1 MNIFQKISLI
11 NRISKAIK
19 KSKKI
24 IDEKKEVAEKVRK
37 HIENIMSE
45 FQNIVRILPDLRNI
59 YFEIVEIIEETKWRN
74 I

>member
-24 IDEKKEVAEKVRK
+24 IDERKEVAEKVRGY
-37 HIENIMSE
+37 IENIME
-45 FQNIVRILPDLRNI
+45 NFQNIVRLLPDLRNI
-59 YFEIVEIIEETKWRN
+59 YFEIVEIIEETK
-74 I
+74 

>member
-24 IDEKKEVAEKVRK
+24 IDERKEVAEKVRGY
-37 HIENIMSE
+37 IENIMDN
-45 FQNIVRILPDLRNI
+45 FQNIVRLLPDLRNI
-59 YFEIVEIIEETKWRN
+59 YFEIVEIIEETK
-74 I
+74 

>member
-24 IDEKKEVAEKVRK
+24 IDEKKEVAEKVRGY
-37 HIENIMSE
+37 IENIME
-45 FQNIVRILPDLRNI
+45 NFQNIVRLLPDLRNV
-59 YFEIVEIIEETKWRN
+59 YFEIVEIIEETK
-74 I
+74 